1 MIPNGT
7 LANSKIVNYSQKE
20 LLRVDLTFNI
30 SYNDDVDMVM
40 DQIREVYL
48 SHKLVLTDPAPFI
61 KVLKKENGA
70 VTIAARAWV
79 KNADYWTVYF
89 DLIKAVNDKFVE
101 LNVTIPNQQIDIHN
115 K

>member
-1 MIPNGT
+1 MRNEFKGSFLKIFIDESDKYNGEP
-7 LANSKIVNYSQKE
+7 L
-20 LLRVDLTFNI
+20 
-30 SYNDDVDMVM
+30 
-40 DQIREVYL
+40 YL
-48 SHKLVLTDPAPFI
+48 EIL

-101 LNVTIPNQQIDIHN
+101 LNITIPNQQIDIHT

>member
-1 MIPNGT
+1 MALDLIEELRPV
-7 LANSKIVNYSQKE
+7 LADRFVLSLINKKIVKASNFS
-20 LLRVDLTFNI
+20 
-30 SYNDDVDMVM
+30 
-40 DQIREVYL
+40 
-48 SHKLVLTDPAPFI
+48 
-61 KVLKKENGA
+61 KKENGA

-101 LNVTIPNQQIDIHN
+101 LNITIPNQQIDIHT